1 MTEVKLIPTHTI
13 TIDGKPRTMRLDM
26 GAVALIEQL
35 TGRNLLFG
43 KNMWSELKV
52 SDVLHILY
60 ATLKHDNPELT
71 EDTLG
76 AMLPPSFGVEAM
88 QAILT
93 LWQSAM
99 PTPTIEEGK
108 GPGVPSVPFDPSP
121 ISGMS

>member
-1 MTEVKLIPTHTI
+1 MTEVKLIPTQTI

-43 KNMWSELKV
+43 KNMWGELTI

-71 EDTLG
+71 EETLG
-76 AMLPPSFGVEAM
+76 SMLPPSFSIEAM
-88 QAILT
+88 QAILA
-93 LWQSAM
+93 LWQKSM
-99 PTPTIEEGK
+99 PTPTVGEGK
-108 GPGVPSVPFDPSP
+108 GMDTPPIPFVPPPT
-121 ISGMS
+121 SGES